1 MKNNNSTSQSF
12 SVSQRIY
19 AGLLRAYPRRHR
31 EEYGAAMAQL
41 FRDQCRDAWNESRG
55 WGMAKLWLRV
65 LPDLVN
71 TSIMER
77 LAALNER
84 KSMSARLAGLSSFQ
98 NPPARIFFKVFVA
111 VFLVVLIANV
121 AITFLLPETYAST
134 CRIKVEN
141 DAVGGFNGNT
151 ITDAMKFSDPYFI
164 QTTFEIMQSQ
174 LVLSNVIASLDLNT
188 KWGKI
193 YNNGSPLQTA
203 ETMKLLRQRLQLAPV
218 RNTKLVSITFY
229 SDDKNEAAQIANAI
243 AESYRDYRVHLRA
256 ELASKSLGAM
266 QEQYQSEGKQIGQI
280 QGALDSLRQ
289 QFKITDDGSN
299 NQSPQ
304 DKPYWDEK
312 NRLTSMQEAHQLLA
326 AKIEAE
332 KMNVQIPQPVLV
344 QVADRAEP
352 GHTPVK
358 PNKPLNIVL
367 GAFEGILAA
376 SVLGAI
382 AALVVFQI
390 RKRSQRQNALA

>member
-1 MKNNNSTSQSF
+1 
-12 SVSQRIY
+12 
-19 AGLLRAYPRRHR
+19 
-31 EEYGAAMAQL
+31 
-41 FRDQCRDAWNESRG
+41 
-55 WGMAKLWLRV
+55 
-65 LPDLVN
+65 
-71 TSIMER
+71 
-77 LAALNER
+77 
-84 KSMSARLAGLSSFQ
+84 
-98 NPPARIFFKVFVA
+98 
-111 VFLVVLIANV
+111 
-121 AITFLLPETYAST
+121 
-134 CRIKVEN
+134 
-141 DAVGGFNGNT
+141 
-151 ITDAMKFSDPYFI
+151 
-164 QTTFEIMQSQ
+164 
-174 LVLSNVIASLDLNT
+174 
-188 KWGKI
+188 
-193 YNNGSPLQTA
+193 
-203 ETMKLLRQRLQLAPV
+203 MKLLRQRLQLAPV

-229 SDDKNEAAQIANAI
+229 SEDKNEAAQIANAI

-332 KMNVQIPQPVLV
+332 KMNMQIPQPVLV

-352 GHTPVK
+352 GHAPVK

-376 SVLGAI
+376 SVLGTI

-390 RKRSQRQNALA
+390 RKRNQKQNALA